1 MAKFAKQFV
10 RILWVIALCVCV
22 LGVTAYAANDP
33 VSATIEVNIALS
45 GDLPDK
51 SETFLVEMTPDKAGN
66 PMPKDTQKGVYTM
79 TFQGAASQKIQ
90 MSFDRV
96 GVYHYTVKQLSGGN
110 GDCYQDSGVYHIAVY
125 VTSDGSSQTLNLS
138 VVLSREGVEDK
149 QEKIVFSNRYA
160 AAAKATLGA
169 TKTLD
174 KKTPKTGLF
183 SFVLK
188 NEKGEVLQTVGNVG
202 RNVSF
207 APIVYT
213 EVGTYTYTIAE
224 VTGKNANI
232 IYDRTQYTVEV
243 TVEKDDEGNYV
254 AKIVYKLSD
263 KVLEDKP
270 VFVNKTKSGTPQTGD
285 NAKLGLWIA
294 LLLISGGALGAI
306 WYFDQRKKEEI
317 LEETLKEMSEETTP
331 DTEPEAE

>member
-1 MAKFAKQFV
+1 M
-10 RILWVIALCVCV
+10 LWVIALCVCV
-22 LGVTAYAANDP
+22 LGVTAYAASDP

-45 GDLPDK
+45 GDLPDTP
-51 SETFLVEMTPDKAGN
+51 ETFLVEMTPDKAGN
-66 PMPKDTQKGVYTM
+66 PMPKDTQKGVYTL

-90 MSFDRV
+90 MSFARV

-110 GDCYQDSGVYHIAVY
+110 GDCYQDFGVYHIAVY
-125 VTSDGSSQTLNLS
+125 VTSDDSQTLNLS

-149 QEKIVFSNRYA
+149 QGKIIFSNRYA
-160 AAAKATLGA
+160 TAAEATLGA

-174 KKTPKTGLF
+174 KKTPKTGAF

-188 NEKGEVLQTVGNVG
+188 NEKGEVLQTVQNVG

-207 APIVYT
+207 EPIVYT
-213 EVGTYTYTIAE
+213 EAGTYTYTIAE
-224 VTGKNANI
+224 VAGKNANI
-232 IYDRTQYTVEV
+232 VYDRTQYTAEV
-243 TVEKDDEGNYV
+243 TVGKDDEGNYQ
-254 AKIVYKLSD
+254 AKIVYKRSD
-263 KVLEDKP
+263 KVLEGKP
-270 VFVNKTKSGTPQTGD
+270 AFANKTKSGTPQTGD

-317 LEETLKEMSEETTP
+317 LEETLKEMSEETLQ
-331 DTEPEAE
+331 DKGPEAE